1 MKKTTMLF
9 TMLAATLLL
18 SHLPA
23 FSGTGPFGTVGP
35 SDTTDIGNRVETHS
49 TATVGGTGPYGAFG
63 FINAE
68 SGVVSQR
75 TATSGG
81 TGPYGAIASYGMIPS
96 SGTTKVDNRDGCVLV
111 AINCP
116 TSR

>member
-1 MKKTTMLF
+1 MKKTTMF
-9 TMLAATLLL
+9 FIMLAASLLL

-23 FSGTGPFGTVGP
+23 FSASGPFGTVGP
-35 SDTTDIGNRVETHS
+35 SDNTEIGKGVDTHN
-49 TATVGGTGPYGAFG
+49 TATGGGTGPYGAFG
-63 FINAE
+63 FINTE

-111 AINCP
+111 AINCTP
-116 TSR
+116 DK